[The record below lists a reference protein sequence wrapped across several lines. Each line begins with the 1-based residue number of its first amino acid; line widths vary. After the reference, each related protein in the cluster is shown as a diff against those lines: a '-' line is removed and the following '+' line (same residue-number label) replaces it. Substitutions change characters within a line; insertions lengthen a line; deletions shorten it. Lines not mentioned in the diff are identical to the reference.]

1 MNGHRRDELDELF
14 IKQLQTRNIPAAPES
29 CQNRVKNVLDNLDI
43 NKPGKRQ
50 KTKLLYGHGK
60 LVAVFLLAVLLGSV
74 TVGAK
79 IPVFYRRLQSVSK
92 SEKKKM
98 VHGVQSAK
106 VNADDY
112 SRRLSDEEQKRYV
125 ALEKKYEQG
134 TYPAGALTEVS
145 DPKEVG
151 DYTDRIWYCD
161 AEGMFYIPQKRLTD
175 EQLLQIIDFRRKR
188 EYAVAEQSEAETA
201 ATATPT
207 VKLSKEVCEEK
218 AEKVLSELFGLDTTK
233 MTCKVKKGKDAV
245 KTEGKNTRVFNEI
258 TCRSDDWKYSYCVR
272 VDDKTGRL
280 ADAEINE
287 KEDIVSA
294 TKSKINI
301 KEYYDFGKEFRKRI
315 MKYFELKKD
324 DINNIEVVF
333 YTMQSKKYNEEDSV
347 ICQAELANE
356 QFIRAE
362 YSDKIHSIYK
372 VYYLSKETYRE
383 GLKMRNKYINQRGL
397 KENTIIIR

>member
-14 IKQLQTRNIPAAPES
+14 IKQLQTKNIPAAPES

-112 SRRLSDEEQKRYV
+112 SRRMSDEEQKRYV
-125 ALEKKYEQG
+125 ALEKKYEKG
-134 TYPAGALTEVS
+134 TYPAGNLTEVS
-145 DPKEVG
+145 DPKDVG
-151 DYTDRIWYCD
+151 ECTDRIWYCD
-161 AEGMFYIPQKRLTD
+161 AEGMFYIPQKSLTD

-218 AEKVLSELFGLDTTK
+218 AAKVLSELFGLDTTK

-245 KTEGKNTRVFNEI
+245 SGEKGKIRIYNKVI
-258 TCRSDDWKYSYCVR
+258 CSSIDWKYTYYVR
-272 VDDKTGRL
+272 IKDETGEVL
-280 ADAEINE
+280 DAEIKEFANTLGGKESAINE
-287 KEDIVSA
+287 KEYISFGEIL
-294 TKSKINI
+294 KSKLTSYYGSQIDNMVLVYYEKKEKRNRREHNI
-301 KEYYDFGKEFRKRI
+301 MFCVKLGDDKYLIMEYDAQLQDVYKIYSLTEKSYLEMRNLRKRYI
-315 MKYFELKKD
+315 LRHRL
-324 DINNIEVVF
+324 IEH
-333 YTMQSKKYNEEDSV
+333 TAK
-347 ICQAELANE
+347 
-356 QFIRAE
+356 IR
-362 YSDKIHSIYK
+362 
-372 VYYLSKETYRE
+372 
-383 GLKMRNKYINQRGL
+383 
-397 KENTIIIR
+397 

>member
-1 MNGHRRDELDELF
+1 MNGHRRDERDELF
-14 IKQLQTRNIPAAPES
+14 IKQLQTRNIPTAPES

-98 VHGVQSAK
+98 VHGVQSAE

-112 SRRLSDEEQKRYV
+112 SRRMSDEEQKRYA

-134 TYPAGALTEVS
+134 IYPAGTLTEVS
-145 DPKEVG
+145 DPKDVG
-151 DYTDRIWYCD
+151 EYTERIWYCD

-218 AEKVLSELFGLDTTK
+218 AAKVLSELFGLDTTK

-245 KTEGKNTRVFNEI
+245 SGEKGKIRIYNEVK
-258 TCRSDDWKYSYCVR
+258 CKSKDWEYAYVIR
-272 VDDKTGRL
+272 IDDKTGEL
-280 ADAEINE
+280 ADAEIE
-287 KEDIVSA
+287 EVEDKLGPNRVR
-294 TKSKINI
+294 INRGEYI
-301 KEYYDFGKEFRKRI
+301 KVAKQLENRI
-315 MKYFELKKD
+315 IKYFGNNEIKSFKMIYS
-324 DINNIEVVF
+324 INSGERKQVYRSITYEIED
-333 YTMQSKKYNEEDSV
+333 TENE
-347 ICQAELANE
+347 I
-356 QFIRAE
+356 IKIE
-362 YSDKIHSIYK
+362 YSPKIKSVYSIYVMSK
-372 VYYLSKETYRE
+372 NVYLHNKEIVKRYRKLE
-383 GLKMRNKYINQRGL
+383 GLEKVEEK
-397 KENTIIIR
+397 IR

>member
-1 MNGHRRDELDELF
+1 MNGHRRDERDELF

-112 SRRLSDEEQKRYV
+112 SRRMSDEEQKRYA

-134 TYPAGALTEVS
+134 IYPAGTLTEVS
-145 DPKEVG
+145 DPKDVG
-151 DYTDRIWYCD
+151 EYTERIWYCD
-161 AEGMFYIPQKRLTD
+161 AEGMFYIPKKRLTD

-201 ATATPT
+201 AATPT

-218 AEKVLSELFGLDTTK
+218 AAKVLSELFGLDTTK

-258 TCRSDDWKYSYCVR
+258 TCRSDDWKYTYCVR
-272 VDDKTGRL
+272 VDDKTGTVT
-280 ADAEINE
+280 DAEIQHADQISID
-287 KEDIVSA
+287 KEIILD
-294 TKSKINI
+294 
-301 KEYYDFGKEFRKRI
+301 KENMVIMGKK
-315 MKYFELKKD
+315 
-324 DINNIEVVF
+324 
-333 YTMQSKKYNEEDSV
+333 
-347 ICQAELANE
+347 
-356 QFIRAE
+356 
-362 YSDKIHSIYK
+362 
-372 VYYLSKETYRE
+372 
-383 GLKMRNKYINQRGL
+383 L
-397 KENTIIIR
+397 KENLCRYYGKEKIENMQLVFNIKKTNTKICRSIIQYKAKMMDENYIVVKYDMNLNAISGLYLLRKDVVLNKKKTDENYRKLIGVMMKQICIR

>member
-112 SRRLSDEEQKRYV
+112 SRRMSDEEQKRYA

-134 TYPAGALTEVS
+134 IYPAGTLTEVS
-145 DPKEVG
+145 DPKDVG
-151 DYTDRIWYCD
+151 EYTERIWYCD

-218 AEKVLSELFGLDTTK
+218 AAKVLSELFGLDTTK

-245 KTEGKNTRVFNEI
+245 SGEKGKIRIYNEVKCKSKEWEYAYVI
-258 TCRSDDWKYSYCVR
+258 RI
-272 VDDKTGRL
+272 DDKTGEL
-280 ADAEINE
+280 ADAEIE
-287 KEDIVSA
+287 EVEDKLGPNRVR
-294 TKSKINI
+294 INRGEYI
-301 KEYYDFGKEFRKRI
+301 KVAKQLENRI
-315 MKYFELKKD
+315 IKYFGNNEIKSFKMIYS
-324 DINNIEVVF
+324 INSGERKQVYRSITYEIED
-333 YTMQSKKYNEEDSV
+333 TENE
-347 ICQAELANE
+347 I
-356 QFIRAE
+356 IKIE
-362 YSDKIHSIYK
+362 YSPKIKSVYSIYVMSK
-372 VYYLSKETYRE
+372 NVYLHNKEIVKRYRKLE
-383 GLKMRNKYINQRGL
+383 GLEKVEEK
-397 KENTIIIR
+397 IR